1 MVAKKEIEEIYSKSV
16 RSGRR
21 TYFFD
26 VRSTEQKIIILQLQK
41 AKEILMKT
49 ALLSIKNIRYIF
61 TKKIL
66 KVFKMLLQKSVNSLL
81 KKKDPKLFLILNLT
95 KQLLMKKMR
104 EPILHN
110 QVSLK

>member
-26 VRSTEQKIIILQLQK
+26 VRSTQKV
-41 AKEILMKT
+41 KEILMKT
-49 ALLSIKNIRYIF
+49 AHRSTKNTRYIC

-66 KVFKMLLQKSVNSLL
+66 KVFKMLLQKLVNSSLM
-81 KKKDPKLFLILNLT
+81 KKDPKLFPTQNIT
-95 KQLLMKKMR
+95 KKPLMKKIR
-104 EPILHN
+104 ELIPHN